1 MDLGGDLFMN
11 NTLKN
16 VLGFL
21 KTTAIVILICVLII
35 VVAILSPF
43 AYRIATNTDFVAA
56 EWHDNKERRFDRLPR
71 ERMASD
77 VVDWLMDER
86 PTPDE
91 VLDRLGE
98 PHRRFESDEWR
109 GNFSYWLGDSSGSPL
124 TLEIWFHEEKVSR
137 ASVRQH

>member
-1 MDLGGDLFMN
+1 MN

-16 VLGFL
+16 VLNFL
-21 KTTAIVILICVLII
+21 KTIVVFFGCLFLVLII
-35 VVAILSPF
+35 ALATPRV
-43 AYRIATNTDFVAA
+43 YRMVTNTGFSEAA
-56 EWHDNKERRFDRLPR
+56 WQSNQGKKFDRSPR

-77 VVDWLMDER
+77 VVDWLTDER

-91 VLDRLGE
+91 VLERLGE

-109 GNFSYWLGDSSGSPL
+109 GDFSYWLGDSSGSPL